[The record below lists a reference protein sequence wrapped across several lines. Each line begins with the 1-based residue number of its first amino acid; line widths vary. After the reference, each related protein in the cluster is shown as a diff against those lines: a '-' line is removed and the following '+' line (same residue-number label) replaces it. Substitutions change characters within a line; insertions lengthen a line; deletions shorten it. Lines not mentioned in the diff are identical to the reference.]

1 METKC
6 KTCLGCN
13 RLEDRN
19 FKEVYRCENYMRG
32 AENFSKEYNCRIE
45 VETYEARLLETG
57 EIKTAYRLKVMK
69 LQKVLEV
76 MN

>member
-13 RLEDRN
+13 RQELLN

-32 AENFSKEYNCRIE
+32 AKDEQNRNPIQTTI
-45 VETYEARLLETG
+45 VES
-57 EIKTAYRLKVMK
+57 IHK
-69 LQKVLEV
+69 
-76 MN
+76 

>member
-19 FKEVYRCENYMRG
+19 FKGVSSCINYIKG
-32 AENFSKEYNCRIE
+32 TPTTEDNINKIKEILGIQE
-45 VETYEARLLETG
+45 K
-57 EIKTAYRLKVMK
+57 II
-69 LQKVLEV
+69 
-76 MN
+76 

>member
-32 AENFSKEYNCRIE
+32 AEDEQNRNTIQITKSKQ
-45 VETYEARLLETG
+45 LH
-57 EIKTAYRLKVMK
+57 K
-69 LQKVLEV
+69 
-76 MN
+76 

>member
-32 AENFSKEYNCRIE
+32 AEDELSRNSIQVTK
-45 VETYEARLLETG
+45 LES
-57 EIKTAYRLKVMK
+57 IHK
-69 LQKVLEV
+69 
-76 MN
+76 